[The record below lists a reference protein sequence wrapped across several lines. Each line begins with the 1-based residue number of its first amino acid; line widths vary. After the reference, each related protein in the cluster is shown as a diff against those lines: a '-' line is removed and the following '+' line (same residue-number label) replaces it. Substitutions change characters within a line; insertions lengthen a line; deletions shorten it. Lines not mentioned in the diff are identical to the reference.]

1 MQGESFEAD
10 LRLLKLGGCD
20 MVLGVD
26 WMREVSPICFDFN
39 KLEVTF
45 EKGGRKMTLTGKV
58 DSGIC
63 KIISGKQ
70 LNKLFKSKCT
80 QVAQLF
86 SIHALEG
93 GDDSMG
99 AGPYSRN
106 AEEAT
111 PTTWEVTQ
119 LDILNEL
126 LVEFEDLFE
135 EPNSLPPPRSIDHTI
150 ALKPGSDPVNI
161 RSYQ

>member
-1 MQGESFEAD
+1 
-10 LRLLKLGGCD
+10 

-45 EKGGRKMTLTGKV
+45 EKGGRKITLTGKV
-58 DSGIC
+58 DSGMC
-63 KIISGKQ
+63 KMISGKR
-70 LNKLFKSKCT
+70 LNKLFKSKWT

-86 SIHALEG
+86 SIHTLEEEYE
-93 GDDSMG
+93 SMG
-99 AGPYSRN
+99 TELYSRGTD
-106 AEEAT
+106 EAT

-119 LDILNEL
+119 LDTLNEL

-135 EPNSLPPPRSIDHTI
+135 EPHSLPPPRPIDHTI

-161 RSYQ
+161 RSYRYPPRQKSRN